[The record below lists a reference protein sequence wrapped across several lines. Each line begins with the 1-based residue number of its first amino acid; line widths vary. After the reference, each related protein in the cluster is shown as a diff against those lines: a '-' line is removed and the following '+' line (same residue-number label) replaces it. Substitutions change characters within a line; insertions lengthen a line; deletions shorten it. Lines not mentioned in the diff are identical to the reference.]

1 MKTKAVRIY
10 GKSDLRLEEFELPEI
25 TDDEVLVKIIT
36 DSVCMSSFKAQLLGP
51 DHARVPNDVDK
62 NPTIIGHEMCGE
74 IVQVGKNYQHKYK
87 AGEKFALQPALP
99 HGEMN
104 TVGYAWQYC
113 GGNATYAIIPKIYM
127 ENDCLLKY
135 SREDFYSGSLAEP
148 YSCVIGGF
156 HVNYHSNFT
165 DHTHIMGIKKGGN
178 CALLAGVG
186 PMGLGAIDYALNCDN
201 RPKILAVTDINQA
214 RLDRAEKLFS
224 VEYAKERGVELHYL
238 NTSNGDAVKDL
249 LALTDGKGYDDVF
262 VYAPVKAVI
271 EQGDDILGFDG
282 CINFFA
288 GPTNK
293 ELKAE
298 MNFYDVHYNFSHV
311 AGNAGGTTADMIE
324 SLDMM
329 SEGKLNPA
337 VMVTHVGGL
346 DSVAKATMELNLVP
360 AGKKLCYTQI
370 SMPMTAIAD
379 FNELGKTD
387 KFFADLAE
395 ICDRHNGLWNLE
407 AEKYLLK
414 NGKKI

>member
-36 DSVCMSSFKAQLLGP
+36 DSVCMSSYKAQLLGP
-51 DHARVPNDVDK
+51 DHARVPDDVDK

-74 IVQVGKNYQHKYK
+74 IVKVGKNYQDKYT

-113 GGNATYAIIPKIYM
+113 GGAATYAIIPSIYM

-135 SREDFYSGSLAEP
+135 SRDDFYSGSLAEP

-156 HVNYHSNFT
+156 HVNYHSEFT
-165 DHTHIMGIKKGGN
+165 NHTHIMGIKKGGN

-186 PMGLGAIDYALNCDN
+186 PMGLGAIDYALNAPI
-201 RPKILAVTDINQA
+201 RPKLLAVTDINQE

-224 VEYAKERGVELHYL
+224 KEYALARGVELHYI
-238 NTSNGDAVKDL
+238 NTANGNAVSSLKE
-249 LALTDGKGYDDVF
+249 LTGGVGYDDVF

-271 EQGDDILGFDG
+271 EQADDILGFDG

-298 MNFYDVHYNFSHV
+298 INFYDVHYNFSHV

-324 SLDMM
+324 SLGMM
-329 SEGKLNPA
+329 SEGSLNPA

-346 DSVAKATMELNLVP
+346 DSA
-360 AGKKLCYTQI
+360 
-370 SMPMTAIAD
+370 
-379 FNELGKTD
+379 
-387 KFFADLAE
+387 
-395 ICDRHNGLWNLE
+395 
-407 AEKYLLK
+407 
-414 NGKKI
+414 